1 MDERVHVV
9 GSDIGISFKVSLT
22 GKARTRL
29 EAVTTAIANIVKRCV
44 SDDLQSAGILGDIPI
59 GVEKFRRAN
68 DFSGGLK
75 VPHRV
80 MFPEEGHIDQRFRR

>member
-1 MDERVHVV
+1 
-9 GSDIGISFKVSLT
+9 
-22 GKARTRL
+22 
-29 EAVTTAIANIVKRCV
+29 VKRCV

-68 DFSGGLK
+68 DFGGGLK